1 MKTKALIY
9 SLLILLSVQ
18 VSAQVKQNKNIKKP
32 PVAASEAVIEKLDRS
47 IRPKAAPA
55 PVIKLGEYQSFEL
68 ENGLKVF
75 VVENH
80 KIPRIS
86 YSLVLD
92 YSPVMEL
99 EYAGYVQTAGQLLRT
114 GTSTKNKDQI
124 DETIDFLG
132 AYLNTS
138 ASGINGSCLSKHHE
152 AYLEI
157 FSDILLNAN
166 FKQEELEKIRTQT
179 LSGLEAEKN
188 EPDAIATRVGGKLV
202 YGLNHPYGESMTE
215 ESVKKI
221 TLEKCNEFYQ
231 TYFKPNIGY
240 LAIVGDITLA
250 EAKPL
255 VEKYLGSWK
264 KGEVNVQN
272 FPAPK
277 APAKTTVNIV
287 DRSNSVQSTLN
298 VSYPV
303 DLKPGAPDAIKARVT
318 NAILGGGTFRLFNN
332 LREKHGWTYGAY
344 SQLSPDRIVGRFTA
358 SAEVRNPVTDSAVE
372 QIIFEMN
379 RMRTEAVPDEE
390 LNMVKNF
397 MMGNFGRSLENP
409 STIADFA
416 INTARY
422 KLPADYYAN
431 YLTNLAAVS
440 ATDVQT
446 MAQKYIRPDNAHI
459 LIVGKAEDV
468 APKLKRFSKS
478 GDIQYYDVQGNWYD
492 PSVKVKP
499 APAGVTAETVI
510 QGYINAI
517 GGAKKLKK
525 IKDYTINATASMQ
538 GMTISLDQYCLVPDY
553 FLLQVGSGPMIFAKQ
568 IYNAGKGVSISPMSG
583 ETKEMEAAE
592 LEGFRD
598 QALGFP
604 ELSYVSL
611 GYKLEL
617 LGIEEQPEK
626 GACYKLEVTR
636 PSGDKSTEYYDV
648 NTGLKVKVEMKEST
662 GELSNYKDVNG
673 VLFPFTLSQSM
684 GGQDIKF
691 EVTNVSVNTKLKKD
705 LFEIK

>member
-18 VSAQVKQNKNIKKP
+18 VSAQVKQTKNVKKP
-32 PVAASEAVIEKLDRS
+32 PVAATEAVIEKLDRS

-92 YSPVMEL
+92 YSPVMEQ
-99 EYAGYVQTAGQLLRT
+99 EYAGYVQFAGQLLRT
-114 GTSTKNKDQI
+114 GTTTKNKDQI

-138 ASGINGSCLSKHHE
+138 ATGINGSCLSKHHE
-152 AYLEI
+152 AYLQI
-157 FSDILLNAN
+157 FSDILLNAT
-166 FKQEELEKIRTQT
+166 FKQEELEKVRTQT
-179 LSGLEAEKN
+179 LSALEAEKN
-188 EPDAIATRVGGKLV
+188 EPDAIAARVAGKLN

-215 ESVKKI
+215 ETVGKI
-221 TLEKCNEFYQ
+221 TLEKCTQFYQ
-231 TYFKPNIGY
+231 TYFKPNIAY

-255 VEKYLGSWK
+255 IEKYLGSWA
-264 KGEVNVQN
+264 KGEVEVVNYPV
-272 FPAPK
+272 PK
-277 APAKTTVNIV
+277 APAKTVVSIV

-298 VSYPV
+298 VTYPV
-303 DLKPGAPDAIKARVT
+303 TLKPGAPDAIKARVM

-344 SQLSPDRIVGRFTA
+344 SQLSADRLIGKFNA

-372 QIIFEMN
+372 QILFEMN
-379 RMRTEAVPDEE
+379 RLRTETVPDDE

-431 YLTNLAAVS
+431 YLTNLSAVS
-440 ATDVQT
+440 AMDVQI
-446 MAQKYIRPDNAHI
+446 MAQKYIRPDNANI
-459 LIVGKAEDV
+459 LVVGKAEDV
-468 APKLKRFSKS
+468 AEKLKRFSGS
-478 GDIQYYDVQGNWYD
+478 GEVQYYDIQGNWYD

-510 QGYINAI
+510 QGYIKAI

-525 IKDYTINATASMQ
+525 IKDYTIMAAASMQ
-538 GMTISLDQYCLVPDY
+538 GMTVNLDQYCLIPDY
-553 FLLQVGSGPMIFAKQ
+553 FLLKVGSGGMVFAKQ
-568 IYNAGKGVSISPMSG
+568 IFNSGKGVSISPMSN

-592 LEGFRD
+592 LESFKD

-604 ELSYVSL
+604 ELSYTSL

-617 LGIEEQPEK
+617 LGVEEQLEK
-626 GACYKLEVTR
+626 GTCYKLEVTR
-636 PSGDKSTEYYDV
+636 PSGEKSTEYYDV
-648 NTGLKVKVEMKEST
+648 NSGLKVKVEMKESVV
-662 GELSNYKDVNG
+662 ELSNYKAVEG
-673 VLFPFTLSQSM
+673 VLFPYTLSQSM

-691 EVTNVSVNTKLKKD
+691 EVTNVLVNTKLKKD
-705 LFEIK
+705 LFELK